1 MKRKPPVN
9 KPTGKSNRPAV
20 RVTSGNRAT
29 NYITMSVK
37 EQYWRYSLVVIILG
51 LGAIIF
57 VKLLPFLGGLLGAL
71 TIYILVRKQ
80 MFSLTEKRHIRRGLA
95 AAIVLCESILCFLI
109 PMSLV
114 VWLVVNKLQ
123 GINLDPGSIIEPA
136 KHIAQLVE
144 EKTGYDLLVTD
155 NLVKLAAW
163 IPKIG
168 QLLMEWISGFTVN
181 IFVLIF
187 VLYFMLI
194 GGRKMEDY
202 LDDILPFNKVHTQ
215 EVLHEIKMIVQSNA
229 IGIPLLALIQGFV
242 ALVGYWIFGVPS
254 AVLFGLLTCFATIIP
269 IVGTMLIWV
278 PIVIYLAL
286 SGSWG
291 NAIGLAIYASI
302 VVSQSDNLI
311 RFVLQKKMADT
322 HPLITIFGVVIG
334 LSLFGFMGV
343 IFGPLM
349 LAIFILCVNMFKREY
364 LDGKRT
370 AKNSS
375 AHAESPDRQ

>member
-1 MKRKPPVN
+1 
-9 KPTGKSNRPAV
+9 
-20 RVTSGNRAT
+20 
-29 NYITMSVK
+29 MSVQ

-51 LGAIIF
+51 LGTIIF

-155 NLVKLAAW
+155 N
-163 IPKIG
+163 
-168 QLLMEWISGFTVN
+168 
-181 IFVLIF
+181 
-187 VLYFMLI
+187 YFMLV
-194 GGRKMEDY
+194 GGRKMEAY
-202 LDDILPFNKVHTQ
+202 LDDILPFNKAHTQ

-311 RFVLQKKMADT
+311 RF
-322 HPLITIFGVVIG
+322 
-334 LSLFGFMGV
+334 
-343 IFGPLM
+343 
-349 LAIFILCVNMFKREY
+349 FILCVNMFKREY
-364 LDGKRT
+364 LDRKRT

>member
-1 MKRKPPVN
+1 
-9 KPTGKSNRPAV
+9 
-20 RVTSGNRAT
+20 
-29 NYITMSVK
+29 MSVK

-51 LGAIIF
+51 
-57 VKLLPFLGGLLGAL
+57 
-71 TIYILVRKQ
+71 
-80 MFSLTEKRHIRRGLA
+80 
-95 AAIVLCESILCFLI
+95 
-109 PMSLV
+109 
-114 VWLVVNKLQ
+114 
-123 GINLDPGSIIEPA
+123 
-136 KHIAQLVE
+136 
-144 EKTGYDLLVTD
+144 
-155 NLVKLAAW
+155 
-163 IPKIG
+163 
-168 QLLMEWISGFTVN
+168 
-181 IFVLIF
+181 
-187 VLYFMLI
+187 
-194 GGRKMEDY
+194 
-202 LDDILPFNKVHTQ
+202 
-215 EVLHEIKMIVQSNA
+215 
-229 IGIPLLALIQGFV
+229 
-242 ALVGYWIFGVPS
+242 LVGYWIFGVPS

-364 LDGKRT
+364 LDRKRT

>member
-1 MKRKPPVN
+1 
-9 KPTGKSNRPAV
+9 
-20 RVTSGNRAT
+20 
-29 NYITMSVK
+29 MSVK

-51 LGAIIF
+51 LGTIIF

-168 QLLMEWISGFTVN
+168 QLLMEWISGFAVN

-187 VLYFMLI
+187 VLYFMLV
-194 GGRKMEDY
+194 GGRKMEAY
-202 LDDILPFNKVHTQ
+202 LDDILPFNKAHTQ

-269 IVGTMLIWV
+269 DRRHDAYLGADRDLPRTQRQLGECDRVSDLRFDRRFTVRQPDPLRPAKEDGRHSSADYDFRRGDRPV
-278 PIVIYLAL
+278 PV
-286 SGSWG
+286 
-291 NAIGLAIYASI
+291 
-302 VVSQSDNLI
+302 
-311 RFVLQKKMADT
+311 RFYGRDFRAADAGDLHSVCQHVQKGIPRQET
-322 HPLITIFGVVIG
+322 
-334 LSLFGFMGV
+334 
-343 IFGPLM
+343 
-349 LAIFILCVNMFKREY
+349 
-364 LDGKRT
+364 DGK
-370 AKNSS
+370 K
-375 AHAESPDRQ
+375 

>member
-1 MKRKPPVN
+1 M
-9 KPTGKSNRPAV
+9 
-20 RVTSGNRAT
+20 
-29 NYITMSVK
+29 
-37 EQYWRYSLVVIILG
+37 
-51 LGAIIF
+51 
-57 VKLLPFLGGLLGAL
+57 
-71 TIYILVRKQ
+71 
-80 MFSLTEKRHIRRGLA
+80 
-95 AAIVLCESILCFLI
+95 
-109 PMSLV
+109 
-114 VWLVVNKLQ
+114 VNKLQ

-168 QLLMEWISGFTVN
+168 QLLMEWISGFAVN

-187 VLYFMLI
+187 VLYFMLV
-194 GGRKMEDY
+194 GGRKMEVY
-202 LDDILPFNKVHTQ
+202 LDDILPFNKAHTQ

-364 LDGKRT
+364 LDRKRT

>member
-1 MKRKPPVN
+1 
-9 KPTGKSNRPAV
+9 
-20 RVTSGNRAT
+20 
-29 NYITMSVK
+29 MSVK

-51 LGAIIF
+51 LGTIIF

-155 NLVKLAAW
+155 NLV
-163 IPKIG
+163 
-168 QLLMEWISGFTVN
+168 
-181 IFVLIF
+181 LIF
-187 VLYFMLI
+187 VLYFMLV
-194 GGRKMEDY
+194 GGRKMEAY
-202 LDDILPFNKVHTQ
+202 LDDILPFNKAHTQ

-364 LDGKRT
+364 LDRKRT

-375 AHAESPDRQ
+375 AHTESLDRQ

>member
-1 MKRKPPVN
+1 
-9 KPTGKSNRPAV
+9 
-20 RVTSGNRAT
+20 
-29 NYITMSVK
+29 MSVK

-51 LGAIIF
+51 LGTIIF

-80 MFSLTEKRHIRRGLA
+80 MFSLTEKRHI
-95 AAIVLCESILCFLI
+95 

-114 VWLVVNKLQ
+114 VWLMVNKLQ

-168 QLLMEWISGFTVN
+168 QLLMEWISGFAVN

-187 VLYFMLI
+187 VLYFMLV
-194 GGRKMEDY
+194 GGRKMEVY
-202 LDDILPFNKVHTQ
+202 LDDILPFNKAHTQ

-349 LAIFILCVNMFKREY
+349 LEMFVFCVNIFKKRY
-364 LDGKRT
+364 LDGTPDKQLFVPGGAVR
-370 AKNSS
+370 
-375 AHAESPDRQ
+375 AHGPEAPAGRGVYEK

>member
-1 MKRKPPVN
+1 
-9 KPTGKSNRPAV
+9 
-20 RVTSGNRAT
+20 
-29 NYITMSVK
+29 MSVK

-51 LGAIIF
+51 LGTIIF

-168 QLLMEWISGFTVN
+168 QLLMEWISGFAVN

-187 VLYFMLI
+187 VLYFMLV
-194 GGRKMEDY
+194 GGRKMEAY
-202 LDDILPFNKVHTQ
+202 LDDILPFNKAHTQ

-254 AVLFGLLTCFATIIP
+254 AVLFGCR
-269 IVGTMLIWV
+269 
-278 PIVIYLAL
+278 
-286 SGSWG
+286 S
-291 NAIGLAIYASI
+291 
-302 VVSQSDNLI
+302 
-311 RFVLQKKMADT
+311 
-322 HPLITIFGVVIG
+322 
-334 LSLFGFMGV
+334 
-343 IFGPLM
+343 
-349 LAIFILCVNMFKREY
+349 
-364 LDGKRT
+364 
-370 AKNSS
+370 
-375 AHAESPDRQ
+375 